1 MTTCTMGWSFVFDEF
16 GVQSAACFTFNQR
29 KAQAMNAEI
38 KTIAL
43 TLAVLAVIYRI
54 DGVRRLLTNSF

>member
-1 MTTCTMGWSFVFDEF
+1 
-16 GVQSAACFTFNQR
+16 
-29 KAQAMNAEI
+29 MNAEI
-38 KTIAL
+38 KTVAI

>member
-1 MTTCTMGWSFVFDEF
+1 MKSQIQTV
-16 GVQSAACFTFNQR
+16 A
-29 KAQAMNAEI
+29 I
-38 KTIAL
+38 